1 MTKQKP
7 CQLHYSLTGNNNNP
21 VILLLH
27 GFMGNGS
34 DFIEVIPLLS
44 KKFNCLTVDLPGHG
58 KTQINGDEQNYAM
71 PNTARKLINLLDI
84 LEINKCYLF
93 GYSMGGRLALYL
105 TVNFPW
111 RFEKV
116 ILESASPG
124 LKTEEE
130 RSLRI
135 SSDFKLANKLETTD
149 FKEFLLN
156 WYDLPLFQSLSQ
168 HQNFEKMLQRRLQ
181 NNPFELAKS
190 LRNMGTG
197 NQPSLWKKLPEVQ
210 IPILLL
216 VGEKDKKFV
225 EINLEMGRLLPKAK
239 MQIISESGHNIHLE
253 NTKAWVKNLIN
264 YAKVNAAI

>member
-1 MTKQKP
+1 MTEQKP
-7 CQLHYSLTGNNNNP
+7 YQFHYSLTGNKNNP

-34 DFIEVIPLLS
+34 DFIEVIPFLA
-44 KKFNCLTVDLPGHG
+44 KKFYCLTVDLPGHG
-58 KTQINGDEQNYAM
+58 KTRINGGDENYTM
-71 PNTARKLINLLDI
+71 PKTARELINLLDF
-84 LEINKCYLF
+84 LGINKCYLF

-105 TVNFPW
+105 TVNFPR

-124 LKTEEE
+124 LNTEEE
-130 RSLRI
+130 RYCRI
-135 SSDFKLANKLETTD
+135 SSDFLLANKLETTD

-168 HQNFEKMLQRRLQ
+168 HPNFEKMLQRRLQ

-197 NQPSLWKKLPEVQ
+197 NQPSLWEKLPEVK
-210 IPILLL
+210 IPLLLL
-216 VGEKDKKFV
+216 VGEMDNKFLA
-225 EINLEMGRLLPKAK
+225 INSEMARLLPEVK
-239 MQIISESGHNIHLE
+239 MQIIPDTGHNIHLE
-253 NTKAWVKNLIN
+253 NPQLWVEDIIN
-264 YAKVNAAI
+264 FA

>member
-1 MTKQKP
+1 MTEQKP
-7 CQLHYSLTGNNNNP
+7 CQFHYSLTGNNNNP

-34 DFIEVIPLLS
+34 DFIDVIPLLS
-44 KKFNCLTVDLPGHG
+44 TKFYCLTVDLPGHG
-58 KTQINGDEQNYAM
+58 KTQIKGGDENYKM
-71 PNTARKLINLLDI
+71 PNTARELINLLDFLKI
-84 LEINKCYLF
+84 DKCYLF

-124 LKTEEE
+124 LKTEKE
-130 RSLRI
+130 RKRRI
-135 SSDFKLANKLETTD
+135 FSDFLLANKLETTD

-156 WYDLPLFQSLSQ
+156 WYNLPLFQSLSQ
-168 HQNFEKMLQRRLQ
+168 HPNFEKMLERRLQ

-197 NQPSLWKKLPEVQ
+197 NQPSLWEKLPEVK
-210 IPILLL
+210 IPLLLL
-216 VGEKDKKFV
+216 VGEMDKKFV
-225 EINLEMGRLLPKAK
+225 AINSEMARLLPVVK
-239 MQIISESGHNIHLE
+239 MQIIPGSGHNIHLE
-253 NTKAWVKNLIN
+253 NPQAFQTCL
-264 YAKVNAAI
+264 

>member
-1 MTKQKP
+1 MTEQKL

-34 DFIEVIPLLS
+34 DFIDVIPLLS
-44 KKFNCLTVDLPGHG
+44 RKFYCLTVDLPGHG
-58 KTQINGDEQNYAM
+58 KTQINGGDEDYAM
-71 PNTARKLINLLDI
+71 PNTAKELINLLDI

-105 TVNFPW
+105 TVCFPW

-130 RSLRI
+130 QSRRI
-135 SSDFKLANKLETTD
+135 TSDFQLANKLETTD

-156 WYDLPLFQSLSQ
+156 WYKLPLFQSLST
-168 HQNFEKMLQRRLQ
+168 HPNFEKMLQRRLE
-181 NNPFELAKS
+181 NNPLELAKS
-190 LRNMGTG
+190 LRNLGTG
-197 NQPSLWKKLPEVQ
+197 KQPSLWGQLLEVN
-210 IPILLL
+210 IPLLLL

-225 EINLEMGRLLPKAK
+225 AINSEMAGLLPVAK
-239 MQIISESGHNIHLE
+239 MQIIPGSGHNIHLE
-253 NTKAWVKNLIN
+253 NPLVWVQQILKFADKNDI
-264 YAKVNAAI
+264 

>member
-1 MTKQKP
+1 MTRTKP

-21 VILLLH
+21 VIILLH

-34 DFIEVIPLLS
+34 DFIEVIPLLA
-44 KKFNCLTVDLPGHG
+44 KQFYCLTVDLPGHG
-58 KTQINGDEQNYAM
+58 KTQINGGDENYKM
-71 PNTARKLINLLDI
+71 PNTARELIDLLDF

-130 RSLRI
+130 RSRRI

-156 WYDLPLFQSLSQ
+156 WYNFVLFNSLSQ
-168 HQNFEKMLQRRLQ
+168 HPNFEQMLQRRLQ

-197 NQPSLWKKLPEVQ
+197 NQPSLWEKLPEVK
-210 IPILLL
+210 IPLLLL
-216 VGEKDKKFV
+216 VGEMDKKFV
-225 EINLEMGRLLPKAK
+225 AINSEMARLLPEVK
-239 MQIISESGHNIHLE
+239 MEIIADSGHNIHLE
-253 NTKAWVKNLIN
+253 NPQFLVEHIINFAEKNGI
-264 YAKVNAAI
+264 